1 MPFFRRKKADEKTR
15 PQISKEDFL
24 KSIPVRNPT
33 LTWKKYP
40 SGEIAVIIKL
50 EQKKRG
56 FKLVK
61 PPKEKKILLDKVGSF
76 VWELCD
82 GKHTVDDIINEL
94 VSKYKLH
101 RREAEAS
108 LTLYL
113 RMLSQRL
120 LIGFKLPSKS
130 NISSSNTV

>member
-1 MPFFRRKKADEKTR
+1 LPFFRRKRAEEKKQ
-15 PQISKEDFL
+15 PQISKEVFL
-24 KSIPVRNPT
+24 KSIPIRNPN

-50 EQKKRG
+50 EEKKRG
-56 FKLVK
+56 FKFIK
-61 PPKEKKILLDKVGSF
+61 TPKEKKILLDKVGSF

-120 LIGFKLPSKS
+120 LVGFKLPPSLPAS
-130 NISSSNTV
+130 NK